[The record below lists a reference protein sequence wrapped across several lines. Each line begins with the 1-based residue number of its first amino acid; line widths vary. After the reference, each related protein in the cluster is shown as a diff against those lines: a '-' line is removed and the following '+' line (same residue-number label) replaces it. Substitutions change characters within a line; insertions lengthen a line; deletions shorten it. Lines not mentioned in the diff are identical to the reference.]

1 MRKTLFLFLFCTCFA
16 FADIV
21 TTEGASYIFKG
32 DGGEIYF
39 DVYKDGAKV
48 SGHMFSGAKTYE
60 FDGENVKFD
69 GEKLK
74 IDENSDLTLKLNGKE
89 LKVSLNSPDEHRNLN
104 MKMYKRYSILSF
116 NAENQPDFD
125 KKGNYSLDISKN
137 VTPDNALEYFKTKK
151 DMEKE
156 YRALKLERENSV
168 NKDEIDSVYSVSSD
182 ERVFYENNKLL
193 VLLESSYIYTGGAH
207 GMGVESYYVLIGKK
221 QISIDDLLK
230 NSSDEKLKSM
240 IWDKIKDVAFEEVKN
255 EFKISDNFYISPNGV
270 TFVYAPYEVAA
281 YAYGSV
287 KAHFTFD
294 EISPFLKDGI
304 KKALKI

>member
-1 MRKTLFLFLFCTCFA
+1 
-16 FADIV
+16 
-21 TTEGASYIFKG
+21 
-32 DGGEIYF
+32 
-39 DVYKDGAKV
+39 
-48 SGHMFSGAKTYE
+48 
-60 FDGENVKFD
+60 
-69 GEKLK
+69 
-74 IDENSDLTLKLNGKE
+74 
-89 LKVSLNSPDEHRNLN
+89 

-137 VTPDNALEYFKTKK
+137 VTLDNALEYFKTKK

-156 YRALKLERENSV
+156 YRTLKFERENSV
-168 NKDEIDSVYSVSSD
+168 DKDEIDSVYSVSSN
-182 ERVFYENNKLL
+182 ERVFYENDKLL

-230 NSSDEKLKSM
+230 NSGNEKLRSM

-294 EISPFLKDGI
+294 EISPFLKDDI